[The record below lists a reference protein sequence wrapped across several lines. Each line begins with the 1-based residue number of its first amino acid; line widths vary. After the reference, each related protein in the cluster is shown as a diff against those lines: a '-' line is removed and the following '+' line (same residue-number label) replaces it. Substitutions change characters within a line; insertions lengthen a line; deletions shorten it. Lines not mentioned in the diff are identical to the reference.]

1 MSLDESSTFDE
12 ALTEYRACAD
22 WDLDADPAK
31 ARRFV
36 VACRHLLMRPS
47 LAGKG
52 SSQVAFDHKQVAAE
66 MRTAKGFIA
75 ASSATVGT
83 GAVAVR
89 HADLRGFR
97 T

>member
-1 MSLDESSTFDE
+1 MSLDGTSTFDD
-12 ALTEYRACAD
+12 ALAEYRDTAD
-22 WDLDADPAK
+22 WDLDGSVAK

-52 SSQVAFDHKQVAAE
+52 SSQVAFDHKQVRAELERAQTYVASAA
-66 MRTAKGFIA
+66 A
-75 ASSATVGT
+75 VGT
-83 GAVAVR
+83 GAASVR
-89 HADLRGFR
+89 HVDLREFR